1 MSGRNRSETPF
12 SMCRS
17 KTHLRTHTSPPAVRS
32 TAHVAGIHGALHQKF
47 VWWSLAPRSDGSCG
61 PNSEG
66 CNSCRFGFKHA
77 ARFSAP
83 LGPIVRGVLRGVD
96 QAQLADLE
104 AYGHLHFPSHEE
116 ALHKIIGLVML
127 DDPLPRERIAFGE
140 RRVWSRSQI
149 FFLLCSRVICP
160 TPMSPCNNIKQERQ
174 KLA

>member
-1 MSGRNRSETPF
+1 MPLLAWISTSTHSVFGRTTR
-12 SMCRS
+12 R
-17 KTHLRTHTSPPAVRS
+17 
-32 TAHVAGIHGALHQKF
+32 
-47 VWWSLAPRSDGSCG
+47 
-61 PNSEG
+61 
-66 CNSCRFGFKHA
+66 
-77 ARFSAP
+77 
-83 LGPIVRGVLRGVD
+83 RGKICSSIIDELDRQLVCDCVD

-149 FFLLCSRVICP
+149 FFLLCLRVICP